1 MRSKTVNDQ
10 HEPPEPP
17 ETKDNTEAT
26 KKFMLQ
32 SLENLE
38 ETADHLNRYRACLDK
53 HRASLEAFQ
62 QCLERR
68 FTQLE
73 DGSTWS
79 YFIYL
84 AAGTTIGWTIA
95 TLIKWTVSP

>member
-26 KKFMLQ
+26 KKFLLQ

-38 ETADHLNRYRACLDK
+38 ETASNLDQYK
-53 HRASLEAFQ
+53 ARLDEHRESLQ
-62 QCLERR
+62 TSLQKL
-68 FTQLE
+68 
-73 DGSTWS
+73 DGGSRWDLV
-79 YFIYL
+79 IYL
-84 AAGTTIGWTIA
+84 AVGMSIGWVVGS
-95 TLIKWTVSP
+95 LILWIRS